1 MDRVITVHGIWTTGK
16 WQENIAP
23 VLWPHFEPVSVK
35 YPYYRWLGPLDL
47 VFEPLLL
54 FPGAAFL
61 VLAIQLS
68 WIRSYF
74 AIVPLWSA
82 LLALSYWITRFRRQ
96 KVLGTFIEETAHT
109 TLPGRAPHIIAHS
122 FGTYLTARAL
132 REFGPTK
139 SDRVVLTGCVLHR
152 NFDWAA
158 LLSKKEG
165 VFKAI
170 RNDVGRKDLPVFLA
184 GFLQRSLPDF
194 GSAGRYGFR
203 STSGSI
209 HDVSQCGSSCK
220 PCEAGAQAL
229 VHNIFN
235 DHGGHSTTFLG
246 PGYAANYW
254 LPFFWGIDPK
264 EYDDFSKLCWAVTN
278 YEALRPKL
286 KQPGVRPSE
295 PSALFEAELYSRK
308 WGWAAGT
315 FAGYVE
321 TQILKDHPEYK
332 QDQNHL
338 DDLVFSATVGVCQA
352 VADAMDAQSTKLAVR
367 RKSEK
372 ERRDYTSAEDVRIV
386 ALNPLEAVKRA
397 LEELYAQERGSS

>member
-1 MDRVITVHGIWTTGK
+1 
-16 WQENIAP
+16 
-23 VLWPHFEPVSVK
+23 
-35 YPYYRWLGPLDL
+35 
-47 VFEPLLL
+47 
-54 FPGAAFL
+54 
-61 VLAIQLS
+61 
-68 WIRSYF
+68 
-74 AIVPLWSA
+74 
-82 LLALSYWITRFRRQ
+82 
-96 KVLGTFIEETAHT
+96 
-109 TLPGRAPHIIAHS
+109 
-122 FGTYLTARAL
+122 
-132 REFGPTK
+132 
-139 SDRVVLTGCVLHR
+139 
-152 NFDWAA
+152 
-158 LLSKKEG
+158 
-165 VFKAI
+165 
-170 RNDVGRKDLPVFLA
+170 
-184 GFLQRSLPDF
+184 
-194 GSAGRYGFR
+194 
-203 STSGSI
+203 
-209 HDVSQCGSSCK
+209 
-220 PCEAGAQAL
+220 
-229 VHNIFN
+229 
-235 DHGGHSTTFLG
+235 
-246 PGYAANYW
+246 
-254 LPFFWGIDPK
+254 
-264 EYDDFSKLCWAVTN
+264 LCWAVTN